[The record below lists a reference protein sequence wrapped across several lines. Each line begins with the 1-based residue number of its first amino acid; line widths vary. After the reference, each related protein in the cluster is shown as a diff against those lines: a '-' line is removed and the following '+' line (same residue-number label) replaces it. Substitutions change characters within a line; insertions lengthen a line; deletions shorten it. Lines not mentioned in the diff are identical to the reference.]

1 MWRCVSKS
9 PDERSGLVFGDVLGR
24 LYAIW
29 TAREQRCQQGD
40 AMCRSSHHQAHPAQ
54 LSVTHAVLT
63 LVEGLSEM
71 YPALSAE
78 GTR

>member
-1 MWRCVSKS
+1 MEEVGLCLVMCW
-9 PDERSGLVFGDVLGR
+9 DE

-63 LVEGLSEM
+63 PVEGLSGM